1 MTFQT
6 AAFLKPPTVLRF
18 ITIITHLPHSLVKSL
33 QVRKEAQIGQWWHT
47 PLIPALGRQRQLDL
61 CEFKASLVFRASSRT
76 GSKAT
81 EKTCLKTTATTTMF
95 IHSKSS
101 DKIHAIKYNYFGV
114 ITS

>member
-1 MTFQT
+1 MTFQK

-61 CEFKASLVFRASSRT
+61 CEFKASLVFRAVV
-76 GSKAT
+76 
-81 EKTCLKTTATTTMF
+81 E
-95 IHSKSS
+95 
-101 DKIHAIKYNYFGV
+101 FGV
-114 ITS
+114 EKIK